1 MTATTRA
8 KWLLRWLVSA
18 GLLAWILTRPELGQ
32 LGPALLRVNP
42 WWVLAGLGC
51 AGLNLALSAWRW
63 QACLQALELTIPIGR
78 LCAITLAGA
87 AAGYF
92 SFGSLGTDLARVL
105 LAGRCLPGRH
115 AGILSSLVMD
125 HASATPV
132 VVLVVWLAARAHGAI
147 PVLHWPAMW
156 IVAGSAI
163 GLGLLIMVVR
173 VKFRRWHLQ
182 MIRLFTDR
190 AFWRG
195 YLRAAWRSVPVWL
208 TFCGIYYCA
217 ARAFGVVVPAVGF
230 AGVIAIADGMA
241 SLPITIAGL
250 GVREQA
256 FQSLLGKWY
265 GVAPAL
271 AVALSLTGFTLSL
284 VWAAVGAVCVG
295 DSLKT
300 SATVNS

>member
-1 MTATTRA
+1 MTAATRV

-18 GLLAWILTRPELGQ
+18 GLLAWILTRPALVQ
-32 LGPALLRVNP
+32 LGPALRHVNP
-42 WWVLAGLGC
+42 WWVLAGLLC
-51 AGLNLALSAWRW
+51 AGLTLALSAWRW
-63 QACLQALELTIPIGR
+63 QACLQALGLEIPIGR
-78 LCAITLAGA
+78 VCAITLAGA

-115 AGILSSLVMD
+115 AAILSSLVMD
-125 HASATPV
+125 HASATPF
-132 VVLVVWLAARAHGAI
+132 VVLAVWWAVRAHGAM
-147 PVLHWPAMW
+147 PVLHWPGLW
-156 IVAGSAI
+156 VVVGSAVVM
-163 GLGLLIMVVR
+163 GLLIMVIR
-173 VKFRRWHLQ
+173 LKFMRWHLK
-182 MIRLFTDR
+182 MMRLMLDR
-190 AFWRG
+190 ALWLG
-195 YLRAAWRSVPVWL
+195 YLSAVWRSVPVWL

-217 ARAFGVVVPAVGF
+217 ARAFGVVVPAAGF
-230 AGVIAIADGMA
+230 AGVIAIADGLA

-271 AVALSLTGFTLSL
+271 AVALSLTGFAMAL

-300 SATVNS
+300 AATVNS